1 MKNLI
6 FALLA
11 VALTT
16 SISFA
21 SIREF
26 ARGSY
31 RDKNNKSWNNT
42 ISYKISSKYEI
53 DKFIIGKRVISI
65 EQCRSNTW
73 IVVVER

>member
-1 MKNLI
+1 MKKLI

-11 VALTT
+11 IVLIV

-31 RDKNNKSWNNT
+31 RDKNNKNWNNT
-42 ISYKISSKYEI
+42 ISYKISGKHEV

-65 EQCRSNTW
+65 EQSRSNDW
-73 IVVVER
+73 IVVVEK